1 MYNLLYIYTHTLL
14 VQEWDSW
21 SMINR
26 SSQPRGTL
34 SKLGGVR
41 IFVFFSVQMVTQE
54 RSSGISVLSNK
65 LPSFEIPGLVPRV
78 DIFPNKGGSDNSEAR
93 ILGKMILKLTRK
105 CSSKQPSKFKES
117 PHWRDAQRRRDE
129 LSAADTTLQGTEEG
143 SGWVLTVSWPFF
155 CIFLIHCVPLHF
167 LWCFVSFM
175 NQALNSNYIL
185 NAIYS
190 ARISWWEYLII
201 PAHISNVDE
210 WPMLN
215 GKFRKTQSCRFCH
228 PKIPCVKVI
237 FDFNVFLIAGQ
248 FWERTWK
255 ILMCLYISQSNKIDK
270 ETLFSPKP

>member
-1 MYNLLYIYTHTLL
+1 MSCALLTPRWVNRGRLL
-14 VQEWDSW
+14 V
-21 SMINR
+21 
-26 SSQPRGTL
+26 
-34 SKLGGVR
+34 
-41 IFVFFSVQMVTQE
+41 
-54 RSSGISVLSNK
+54 
-65 LPSFEIPGLVPRV
+65 SF
-78 DIFPNKGGSDNSEAR
+78 NSFLA
-93 ILGKMILKLTRK
+93 L
-105 CSSKQPSKFKES
+105 
-117 PHWRDAQRRRDE
+117 
-129 LSAADTTLQGTEEG
+129 
-143 SGWVLTVSWPFF
+143 F
-155 CIFLIHCVPLHF
+155 CFFLIHCVPLNF

-215 GKFRKTQSCRFCH
+215 GKFRKTRSCRFSH

-270 ETLFSPKP
+270 ETLFSPKPWFNISLLITDITVSVGLVLVSHGV